1 MSNKYRPHFLRL
13 SLGFRIIAVAIFPVG
28 AFLLGLFYVDQYRET
43 VFNAE
48 LMALERQG
56 ETLAQTIGL
65 TDAGYSQLAQRE
77 LSQDTMQQVAQLI
90 ASIPDAR
97 IRVFQPDGSLIL
109 DSVSAIGLAAPQS
122 AITTTLEISQNK
134 GSSYRL
140 MQWVRD
146 WVNTLSTLMS
156 SKQDYPL
163 IRETRS
169 DQAADYPGVSR
180 ALAGEVM
187 PFIARDRAGQVVLG
201 IAVPIRNLRVVRGAL
216 LITASGDQIEK
227 DVAAVQY
234 SFFQI
239 SIGVLFAT
247 ILIAYYLSRSITRP
261 ISQLAKAADQVRVSN
276 SKQIYLPRLTNR
288 SDEIGELARDITLMT
303 KELQERAV
311 ATAGFAADVA
321 HEIKNPLTSLKSAV
335 ETMERLKDPDQQKRL
350 LEVIH
355 ADVIRLDR
363 LITDI
368 SAASRIDHDMT
379 EAEYE
384 TLNLN
389 DMVAGFAQSRQLAL
403 EHLNLQ
409 VISADHPVPVR
420 IAVDRIVQILDNLL
434 TNAASFSP
442 PDSCIQF
449 TVATTKGMAVV
460 SVTDQGPGIPENK
473 LNAIFDRFYSERPSG
488 EGFGQHSGLGLSISL
503 KIAEA
508 HGGSIEAFNV
518 KDDKD
523 AITGAGMRLTLP
535 LSSSDNDTFV
545 S

>member
-56 ETLAQTIGL
+56 ETLAQTFGL

-449 TVATTKGMAVV
+449 TVATMKGMAVV

>member
-1 MSNKYRPHFLRL
+1 
-13 SLGFRIIAVAIFPVG
+13 
-28 AFLLGLFYVDQYRET
+28 
-43 VFNAE
+43 
-48 LMALERQG
+48 
-56 ETLAQTIGL
+56 
-65 TDAGYSQLAQRE
+65 
-77 LSQDTMQQVAQLI
+77 
-90 ASIPDAR
+90 
-97 IRVFQPDGSLIL
+97 
-109 DSVSAIGLAAPQS
+109 
-122 AITTTLEISQNK
+122 
-134 GSSYRL
+134 
-140 MQWVRD
+140 
-146 WVNTLSTLMS
+146 
-156 SKQDYPL
+156 
-163 IRETRS
+163 
-169 DQAADYPGVSR
+169 
-180 ALAGEVM
+180 
-187 PFIARDRAGQVVLG
+187 
-201 IAVPIRNLRVVRGAL
+201 VVRGAL

-276 SKQIYLPRLTNR
+276 TKQIDLPRLTNR

-311 ATAGFAADVA
+311 AT
-321 HEIKNPLTSLKSAV
+321 
-335 ETMERLKDPDQQKRL
+335 MERIKDPDQQKRL

-409 VISADHPVPVR
+409 VVSADHPVPVR

-449 TVATTKGMAVV
+449 TVATMKGMAVV

-473 LNAIFDRFYSERPSG
+473 LNAIFDRFYSERPSN

-508 HGGSIEAFNV
+508 HGGSIDAFNV
-518 KDDKD
+518 KDDKG

>member
-1 MSNKYRPHFLRL
+1 LRL

>member
-1 MSNKYRPHFLRL
+1 MSNKHPHLFFQL
-13 SLGFRIIAVAIFPVG
+13 SLGFRIIAVAIFPIG

-122 AITTTLEISQNK
+122 AITTTLERQQKK
-134 GSSYRL
+134 GFTFHL
-140 MQWVRD
+140 MQWVRG
-146 WVNTLSTLMS
+146 WVTDLSSLMP

-163 IRETRS
+163 IRETQS
-169 DQAADYPGVSR
+169 NQAQDYPGVLK
-180 ALAGEVM
+180 ALAGDSATFM
-187 PFIARDRAGQVVLG
+187 ARDRSGKVVLG
-201 IAVPIRNLRVVRGAL
+201 VAIPIRNLRVVRGAL
-216 LITASGDQIEK
+216 FITASGDQIEK

-261 ISQLAKAADQVRVSN
+261 ISQLAKAADQVRVS
-276 SKQIYLPRLTNR
+276 SAKQIDLPRLTNR

-335 ETMERLKDPDQQKRL
+335 ETMERVKDPDQQKRL

-368 SAASRIDHDMT
+368 SQASRIDHDMT

-389 DMVAGFAQSRQLAL
+389 DMVEGFVQSRQFAL
-403 EHLNLQ
+403 DHLHLS
-409 VISADHPVPVR
+409 VTKADYPVLVR

-442 PDSCIQF
+442 PDGHIDFAVS
-449 TVATTKGMAVV
+449 ASKGKAIVTI
-460 SVTDQGPGIPENK
+460 TDQGPGIPDNK
-473 LNAIFDRFYSERPSG
+473 LKAIFDRFYSERPSG

-508 HGGSIEAFNV
+508 HGGSMEAFNV
-518 KDDKD
+518 KNEKGV
-523 AITGAGMRLTLP
+523 IIGAGMRLLLP
-535 LSSSDNDTFV
+535 LSSGDDDTVV

>member
-335 ETMERLKDPDQQKRL
+335 ETMERLKDLDQQKRL

-473 LNAIFDRFYSERPSG
+473 LNAIFDRFYSGRPGG
-488 EGFGQHSGLGLSISL
+488 EGCGQHSGLGLSISL

>member
-1 MSNKYRPHFLRL
+1 MSNKNQHQFFQL
-13 SLGFRIIAVAIFPVG
+13 SLGFRIIAVAIFPIG

-122 AITTTLEISQNK
+122 AITTTLERQQNK
-134 GSSYRL
+134 GFTFHL
-140 MQWVRD
+140 MKWVRE
-146 WVNTLSTLMS
+146 WVTDLSSLMS

-163 IRETRS
+163 FRETQS
-169 DQAADYPGVSR
+169 NQAQDYPGVLK
-180 ALAGEVM
+180 ALAGDSA
-187 PFIARDRAGQVVLG
+187 PFIARDRAGKVVLG
-201 IAVPIRNLRVVRGAL
+201 VAIPIRNLRVVRGAL
-216 LITASGDQIEK
+216 FITASGDQIEK

-261 ISQLAKAADQVRVSN
+261 ISQLAKAADQVRVS
-276 SKQIYLPRLTNR
+276 SAKQIDLPRLTNR

-335 ETMERLKDPDQQKRL
+335 ETMERVKDPDQQKRL

-368 SAASRIDHDMT
+368 SQASRIDHDMT

-389 DMVAGFAQSRQLAL
+389 DMVEGFVQSRQFAL
-403 EHLNLQ
+403 DHLHLS
-409 VISADHPVPVR
+409 VTKADYPVLVR

-442 PDSCIQF
+442 PEGHIDLAVS
-449 TVATTKGMAVV
+449 ASKGKAIVTI
-460 SVTDQGPGIPENK
+460 TDQGPGIPDNK
-473 LNAIFDRFYSERPSG
+473 LKAIFDRFYSERPSG

-508 HGGSIEAFNV
+508 HGGSMEAFNV
-518 KDDKD
+518 KNEKGV
-523 AITGAGMRLTLP
+523 IIGAGMRLLLP
-535 LSSSDNDTFV
+535 LSSGDDDTVV

>member
-1 MSNKYRPHFLRL
+1 MNNKYSPHFLRL

-65 TDAGYSQLAQRE
+65 TDAGYSQLAKRE

-122 AITTTLEISQNK
+122 TITTTLEISQNK
-134 GSSYRL
+134 GSSYRV

-163 IRETRS
+163 IREIQS
-169 DQAADYPGVSR
+169 DQATDYPGVSQ
-180 ALAGEVM
+180 ALAGEGM

-276 SKQIYLPRLTNR
+276 TKQIDLPRLTNR

-409 VISADHPVPVR
+409 VVSADHPVPVR

-449 TVATTKGMAVV
+449 TVATMKGMAVV

-473 LNAIFDRFYSERPSG
+473 LNAIFDRFYSERPSN

-508 HGGSIEAFNV
+508 HGGSIDAFNV
-518 KDDKD
+518 KDDKG

>member
-201 IAVPIRNLRVVRGAL
+201 IAALMLVVPMGLAAAHQIGA
-216 LITASGDQIEK
+216 
-227 DVAAVQY
+227 
-234 SFFQI
+234 
-239 SIGVLFAT
+239 VLV
-247 ILIAYYLSRSITRP
+247 LGL
-261 ISQLAKAADQVRVSN
+261 
-276 SKQIYLPRLTNR
+276 
-288 SDEIGELARDITLMT
+288 G
-303 KELQERAV
+303 
-311 ATAGFAADVA
+311 VA
-321 HEIKNPLTSLKSAV
+321 HVHFL
-335 ETMERLKDPDQQKRL
+335 
-350 LEVIH
+350 
-355 ADVIRLDR
+355 
-363 LITDI
+363 
-368 SAASRIDHDMT
+368 
-379 EAEYE
+379 
-384 TLNLN
+384 
-389 DMVAGFAQSRQLAL
+389 
-403 EHLNLQ
+403 
-409 VISADHPVPVR
+409 
-420 IAVDRIVQILDNLL
+420 
-434 TNAASFSP
+434 
-442 PDSCIQF
+442 
-449 TVATTKGMAVV
+449 
-460 SVTDQGPGIPENK
+460 
-473 LNAIFDRFYSERPSG
+473 RF
-488 EGFGQHSGLGLSISL
+488 
-503 KIAEA
+503 
-508 HGGSIEAFNV
+508 N
-518 KDDKD
+518 
-523 AITGAGMRLTLP
+523 
-535 LSSSDNDTFV
+535 
-545 S
+545 

>member
-109 DSVSAIGLAAPQS
+109 DSVNAIGLAAPQS

-449 TVATTKGMAVV
+449 TVATMKGMAVV

>member
-1 MSNKYRPHFLRL
+1 LSNKYRPHFLRL